1 MKQKRDNTYYLER
14 LRREHP
20 QIHAD
25 CLAGK
30 FKNITEARKAAGQ
43 IKVKTALEKLE
54 EAWTEASATERDT
67 FKMRIG
73 CMAATGAPAAISA
86 PGGGLGAGAPST
98 QPVTRS
104 VSPVV
109 HSVPGRSPSTT
120 NVPVSMQNPLQPGR
134 GLLTEDE
141 RAEVLEIMDRR
152 SMKVGEVMR
161 ELGRKPLDASLG
173 NALARGT
180 TLSDDL
186 LDLLRPWIKMHRKS

>member
-25 CLAGK
+25 FLAGK

-54 EAWTEASATERDT
+54 EAWTEASAVERDT

-73 CMAATGAPAAISA
+73 CMAATGAPAVISA
-86 PGGGLGAGAPST
+86 PGGELAAVAPST

-104 VSPVV
+104 VNPVAYPA
-109 HSVPGRSPSTT
+109 PGRPNNVATT
-120 NVPVSMQNPLQPGR
+120 PVLMSKHLQPGR
-134 GLLTEDE
+134 GQLTDDE
-141 RAEVLEIMDRR
+141 RADVREIMDRR
-152 SMKVGEVMR
+152 GMRVGQVMR

-173 NALARGT
+173 QALHRGT
-180 TLSDDL
+180 TLTADL
-186 LDLLRPWIKMHRKS
+186 LDQLRRWIETNRKS

>member
-1 MKQKRDNTYYLER
+1 MKQKRDNSYYLER
-14 LRREHP
+14 LRVEHP
-20 QIHAD
+20 QVYAD
-25 CLAGK
+25 YLAGK
-30 FKNITEARKAAGQ
+30 FNNITEARKAAGQ

-54 EAWTEASATERDT
+54 LAWNEASAAERDI
-67 FKMRIG
+67 FKIQIG
-73 CMAATGAPAAISA
+73 CAATTGAPAAVSA
-86 PGGGLGAGAPST
+86 SGDGLVAGAPST

-104 VSPVV
+104 VSPVT
-109 HSVPGRSPSTT
+109 HSVAGRSPGTT
-120 NVPVSMQNPLQPGR
+120 NAPVSMQNPLQPGR
-134 GLLTEDE
+134 GHLTEDE

>member
-25 CLAGK
+25 YLAGK

-54 EAWTEASATERDT
+54 EAWIEASPVERDT

-86 PGGGLGAGAPST
+86 PGGGLAAGAPST

-104 VSPVV
+104 VNPVT
-109 HSVPGRSPSTT
+109 HSVLGRSPSTT
-120 NVPVSMQNPLQPGR
+120 NVPVSMQNPLQPSR
-134 GLLTEDE
+134 GQLTDE
-141 RAEVLEIMDRR
+141 ERTEVREIMDRR
-152 SMKVGEVMR
+152 GMKVGEVMR

-180 TLSDDL
+180 TLTADL
-186 LDLLRPWIKMHRKS
+186 LDQLRPWIAKHSKR